1 VRYVV
6 HIRETSR
13 KRMRYL
19 SVRDDEPVAVSFATT
34 FKTKKEAGGAA
45 KAAGY
50 KEEQFQVMKKWW

>member
-1 VRYVV
+1 
-6 HIRETSR
+6 
-13 KRMRYL
+13 MRYL